1 MFDALL
7 HLCYLFLVD
16 FDLFCQVHDLFG
28 LAAKLYVMLLANVV
42 RALLMALKLIF
53 KLDHFGL
60 RLG

>member
-7 HLCYLFLVD
+7 HLCYLSLVD
-16 FDLFCQVHDLFG
+16 FDLFCQVDDLFG

-42 RALLMALKLIF
+42 RVLLMALQLIF
-53 KLDHFGL
+53 ELDQFSL